1 MPLSLGLVTPT
12 LRQITWI
19 DWQLKSQLGKWHSEC
34 FWTSGHM
41 PGRTSFGDR
50 SNVFLLATDLIATNQ
65 RGFNGRTPVQ
75 VEGCH
80 CMAWKIR
87 NTKRTGKIHHASNGK
102 IHYFDWAMFN
112 SYVTNYQRVQYLH
125 FQVSWL
131 IDVDCTLDLWLV
143 SSQKWG
149 ANGPI
154 KLCHVLRLPDYRIYQ
169 SHFVG
174 QLFWTR
180 TNMGVDRNL
189 NSPLLIGPG
198 KRRSNFQKP
207 WVHPWW
213 SQQKR
218 PPTMSNVNLELLIAQ
233 WVVKKRVEYHS
244 NTKVSLCGC
253 FGYHQFSW
261 FIIMSAEKKSLAIY
275 IYILMYISM

>member
-1 MPLSLGLVTPT
+1 MGCQWANKTLS
-12 LRQITWI
+12 
-19 DWQLKSQLGKWHSEC
+19 D
-34 FWTSGHM
+34 
-41 PGRTSFGDR
+41 
-50 SNVFLLATDLIATNQ
+50 
-65 RGFNGRTPVQ
+65 
-75 VEGCH
+75 
-80 CMAWKIR
+80 
-87 NTKRTGKIHHASNGK
+87 
-102 IHYFDWAMFN
+102 
-112 SYVTNYQRVQYLH
+112 
-125 FQVSWL
+125 
-131 IDVDCTLDLWLV
+131 
-143 SSQKWG
+143 
-149 ANGPI
+149 
-154 KLCHVLRLPDYRIYQ
+154 VLRLPDYRIYQ

-275 IYILMYISM
+275 IYTHVHFYVIYILTSIGGFISIYHHFQKHPNIISSWLVVISRYIAFT